1 LPLVAAVF
9 AAATFVTFGVT
20 SVSTHSVLDGLE
32 QDPSRQLPLLVEVT
46 HERLDLWYDQ
56 RKSDLAAFSGSAA
69 LVEQVERLGG
79 PDGGSARREIAA
91 YLEQLR
97 ADYPIFESF
106 FLLDPVGEVVLLSGP
121 GPLPSLD
128 ERRSLVISSVSEPGV
143 RFRGKQADHLVSAP
157 LRRGAFGLSL
167 HALIPAEAL
176 RSALEP
182 IRMEAGGAVHV
193 VDANQRQIVSVGQ
206 GVSVLPPLSPLETP
220 GGEPETERMAGD
232 DGPLLIVA
240 SANYGRHGWRLVAS
254 RMVEWDP
261 AVTPAPNHLV
271 MGVKGALVLFFT
283 LVAVVF
289 SSVLL
294 RPIRAFQEA
303 TRALAERDLGAPAMT
318 GRDAASR
325 EVGILT
331 RTFVDV
337 REHLRRYQ
345 DELARKRRE
354 IAAANDR
361 LRSQN
366 EQLRHAN
373 QVLEKLSVTDELTGL
388 HNQRY
393 FREHLPREMTRA
405 SRTGEPLTLI
415 LFDIDNFKQLND
427 CYGHAAG
434 DAVLQHIAGV
444 IAEQTRDMD
453 LLARYGG
460 EEFALLASQT
470 PLDGAVALAEKIRI
484 AVRQTRIA
492 LEEDAEPVRITISA
506 GAASY
511 RGEECDLFEDAD
523 AALYRAKA
531 FGKDQ
536 VVAA

>member
-1 LPLVAAVF
+1 MTAVF
-9 AAATFVTFGVT
+9 AAATFITFGVT
-20 SVSTHSVLDGLE
+20 SVSTYSVLDSLE
-32 QDPSRQLPLLVEVT
+32 EDPARRLPLLVEAT
-46 HERLDLWYDQ
+46 QERLDLWFDQ

-69 LVEQVERLGG
+69 LLEQAERLRG
-79 PDGGSARREIAA
+79 PAAGSARREIAG
-91 YLEQLR
+91 YLEAIR

-128 ERRSLVISSVSEPGV
+128 ERRGLVISSVSEPGI
-143 RFRGKQADHLVSAP
+143 RFRGEHGDHLVSAP

-167 HALIPAEAL
+167 HAVIPSEAL

-182 IRMEAGGAVHV
+182 IEMEAGGALHV
-193 VDANQRQIVSVGQ
+193 VDSSQREIVSVGQ
-206 GVSVLPPLSPLETP
+206 GISVLPPLSPLQTP

-232 DGPLLIVA
+232 EGPLLVVA

-261 AVTPAPNHLV
+261 ALAPAPNHLL
-271 MGVKGALVLFFT
+271 MGMKGALTLFFT
-283 LVAVVF
+283 LVAVLF
-289 SSVLL
+289 SSALL

-303 TRALAERDLGAPAMT
+303 TRALAERDLGAPPT
-318 GRDAASR
+318 TSRDAASR

-373 QVLEKLSVTDELTGL
+373 EILEKLSVTDELTGL

-405 SRTGEPLTLI
+405 SRTGEPLSLV

-444 IAEQTRDMD
+444 MAEQTRDMD

-470 PLDGAVALAEKIRI
+470 PLDGAVALADKIRI

-506 GAASY
+506 GAAAY
-511 RGEECDLFEDAD
+511 RGGECDLFEDAD
-523 AALYRAKA
+523 ASTTCTASRSMAP
-531 FGKDQ
+531 
-536 VVAA
+536 